1 MSIEQIKNQMCN
13 KFCRIPKEASDKE
26 ESEAFCSICPLNDL
40 VDMSKSINDLRRV
53 YTNEIENLEEDAQDN
68 NSLCNT
74 YNKGKMAA
82 YSHVLYDL
90 EEVMNE

>member
-1 MSIEQIKNQMCN
+1 MTIEQIKEQMCDN
-13 KFCRIPKEASDKE
+13 FCRVPREASDE
-26 ESEAFCSICPLNDL
+26 EETEALCSICPLNKL
-40 VDMSKSINDLRRV
+40 QDMSKSINDLRRV
-53 YTNEIENLEEDAQDN
+53 YTNEIENLEEDVKDN